1 MDLITN
7 ETEQMLQTQRL
18 AGSQRRGIHTL
29 NKDRVTIIKQAQP
42 QDNWYLLYEH
52 TVPSHAERTVQ
63 GWSHFWHGEAG
74 TRLPLV

>member
-42 QDNWYLLYEH
+42 QDN
-52 TVPSHAERTVQ
+52 
-63 GWSHFWHGEAG
+63 
-74 TRLPLV
+74 